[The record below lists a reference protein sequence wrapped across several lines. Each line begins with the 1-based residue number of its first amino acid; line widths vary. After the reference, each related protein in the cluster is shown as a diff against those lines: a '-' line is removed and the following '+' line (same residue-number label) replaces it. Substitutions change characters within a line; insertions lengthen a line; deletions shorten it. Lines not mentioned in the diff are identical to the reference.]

1 MGYKEMYQSW
11 LDNPYFDEDTKA
23 ELRVLREMTK
33 RLKTGS
39 IQSWSLAIAGLRG
52 CDRSRNEPY
61 EHLYGP

>member
-23 ELRVLREMTK
+23 ELK

-39 IQSWSLAIAGLRG
+39 IQSWSLV
-52 CDRSRNEPY
+52 PQV
-61 EHLYGP
+61 